1 MTDDDT
7 LYKLQLGNVAASI
20 IHGGLA
26 VWAGRKLYKNPDGFG
41 KIEKYFNQHIR
52 QCPPPVEGGIKVT
65 FEEDGRINM
74 LGLLTSFYII
84 TSLAHAFYAFSGP
97 LYYNNAISSGNN
109 WMRWIEY
116 GITSSLMVVIVARF
130 AGISDRSALYT
141 IGSAN
146 SAVMFMGQIT
156 EMSLQKGDT
165 KTAWTA
171 TLVGWWITMWIWG
184 SCIIP
189 KFRQSISELRKA
201 NIPILS
207 TDFGKGIHRRGEK
220 TIVSR
225 QLPQIRIGIHCIKP
239 GRKDDAWFLDDLWID
254 KRRCL
259 QDRKQSGRCLLNEL
273 FRKKFAKTVWC
284 FYNFVGNFI
293 KL

>member
-201 NIPILS
+201 NIPIPEFVQWVIWAQFAFFMSFGVVQLSQLISVKGS
-207 TDFGKGIHRRGEK
+207 TDEE
-220 TIVSR
+220 
-225 QLPQIRIGIHCIKP
+225 
-239 GRKDDAWFLDDLWID
+239 
-254 KRRCL
+254 
-259 QDRKQSGRCLLNEL
+259 RKQSYLANYPKYESAYIVLSL
-273 FRKKFAKTVWC
+273 VAKTTLGSSMIYGLTKGGVYKTASNQADAC
-284 FYNFVGNFI
+284 
-293 KL
+293 